1 MSLQSRIDEWLE
13 RHGILGILILMVV
26 AIFALWALVFA
37 KLWALVFAAFGLW
50 ALWGKVFG

>member
-1 MSLQSRIDEWLE
+1 MSLWSRIEEWFE
-13 RHGILGILILMVV
+13 RHGILSILILVVV

-37 KLWALVFAAFGLW
+37 KLWALVFAAWGLW

>member
-1 MSLQSRIDEWLE
+1 MSLRSRIDEWLE
-13 RHGILGILILMVV
+13 RHGILSILILMVV

-37 KLWALVFAAFGLW
+37 KLWALVFAALGLW